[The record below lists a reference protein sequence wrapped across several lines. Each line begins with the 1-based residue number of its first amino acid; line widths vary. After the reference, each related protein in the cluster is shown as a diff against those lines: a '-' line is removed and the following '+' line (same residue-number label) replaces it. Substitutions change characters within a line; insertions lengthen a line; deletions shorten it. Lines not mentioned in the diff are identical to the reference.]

1 MTKSEA
7 DWFSKIKD
15 QEYFEKLSH
24 PHFLELDELII
35 LEAHYTPEN
44 FELWKGQLESR
55 NSPADFMKTE
65 NTINHVHLD
74 ELVSKESLQAVVG
87 EYLKEIWIEALHTRF
102 PNRKFVCK
110 VEHYKM
116 GWELVLWKQH

>member
-1 MTKSEA
+1 MAESEA

-15 QEYFEKLSH
+15 KKYFETLSH

-35 LEAHYTPEN
+35 LEAHYTPES
-44 FELWKGQLESR
+44 FEMWKSRLEKQ
-55 NSPADFMKTE
+55 NSTADFMKTE

-74 ELVSKESLQAVVG
+74 ELVRKESLQVEVG
-87 EYLKEIWIEALHTRF
+87 EYLKEIWMEALRTQF
-102 PNRKFVCK
+102 PNYTFVCK

-116 GWELVLWKQH
+116 GWELVLWKQR